1 MWTRPGAR
9 PMRFIA
15 EQQMDAGRVAF
26 RWRARFG
33 ARLLRPFVVTDAYED
48 GAGRLEGRLAGVRL
62 FRSTGPDVDRGQVM
76 RYLAELAWLPDP
88 REPRGPV
95 DRPRAG
101 RGRGCGRLRRRRAAV
116 HGSVSAPAAT
126 SSRRTHRIARGRWTA
141 ARCRRRGVASSRTT
155 ASWAVYGCRGGPRS
169 PGSSRR
175 AASPT
180 GAPRSPRWRSSAPRL
195 SGSRSRRP
203 AGRVHHL
210 DHVAPGVGA
219 AAVDVGEAVD
229 LGEPAR
235 RQRRPVPARPVRGPR
250 PARRRPGR
258 CRGASPRCRS
268 AAGAR
273 GRRASA
279 PR

>member
-101 RGRGCGRLRRRRAAV
+101 RGRGCGRLRRRPRGRVARLGAGGDV
-116 HGSVSAPAAT
+116 LEAYAPDRPRSVDGSVPT
-126 SSRRTHRIARGRWTA
+126 PW
-141 ARCRRRGVASSRTT
+141 RGVFSTT

-169 PGSSRR
+169 PGSSRMGRFTYWR
-175 AASPT
+175 AEVTA
-180 GAPRSPRWRSSAPRL
+180 L
-195 SGSRSRRP
+195 E
-203 AGRVHHL
+203 V
-210 DHVAPGVGA
+210 VGTA
-219 AAVDVGEAVD
+219 A
-229 LGEPAR
+229 
-235 RQRRPVPARPVRGPR
+235 QR
-250 PARRRPGR
+250 
-258 CRGASPRCRS
+258 
-268 AAGAR
+268 
-273 GRRASA
+273 
-279 PR
+279 